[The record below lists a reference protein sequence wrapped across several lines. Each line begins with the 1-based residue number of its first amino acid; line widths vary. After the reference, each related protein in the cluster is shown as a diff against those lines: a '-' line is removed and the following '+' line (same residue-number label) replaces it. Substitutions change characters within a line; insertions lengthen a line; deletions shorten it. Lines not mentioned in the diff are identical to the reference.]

1 MLNYNVLVYYKMFY
15 CVFCEIEPCYI
26 SSLCDKCVA
35 LKYIKHTYKER
46 FDEVVYNVLVRTPDK
61 QEHKIKDEIKKDIE
75 KKQSSLLSIGKDKK

>member
-1 MLNYNVLVYYKMFY
+1 
-15 CVFCEIEPCYI
+15 
-26 SSLCDKCVA
+26 VA